1 MRNNNKKLII
11 EFKGD
16 DQVLVYEGL
25 KLLAARDK
33 LHVSDFCM
41 RVLALYGD
49 AALQQ
54 LVESNQE
61 PEELTAD
68 GSRDEI

>member
-1 MRNNNKKLII
+1 MKNNNKKLVI
-11 EFKGD
+11 EFKGT

-25 KLLAARDK
+25 KLLASRET

>member
-1 MRNNNKKLII
+1 MKANNKKLVV
-11 EFKGD
+11 EFKGN

-25 KLLAARDK
+25 KLLAAREG
-33 LHVSDFCM
+33 LHVADFCL

-54 LVESNQE
+54 LVDQQKAEQE
-61 PEELTAD
+61 PTAD
-68 GSRDEI
+68 GSRDEV

>member
-1 MRNNNKKLII
+1 MKANNKKLVV
-11 EFKGD
+11 EFKGN

-25 KLLAARDK
+25 KLLAAREG
-33 LHVSDFCM
+33 LHVSDFCL

-54 LVESNQE
+54 LVEQTKAE
-61 PEELTAD
+61 EELTAD
-68 GSRDEI
+68 GSRDEV